1 MRELN
6 QSAATAVSDSRPISR
21 QRPFQRG
28 LYAVPGERIK
38 AQQAMRLLTTEEVIR
53 VNRATV
59 RESFSHRYW
68 PTDVLAALLTADVIK
83 NN

>member
-6 QSAATAVSDSRPISR
+6 QSAATAISDSR
-21 QRPFQRG
+21 RPFQRS
-28 LYAVPGERIK
+28 LYAVPGQIIK
-38 AQQAMRLLTTEEVIR
+38 PQQAMRLLTTEEEIR
-53 VNRATV
+53 VNRVTV

>member
-6 QSAATAVSDSRPISR
+6 QSASTAVSDNR
-21 QRPFQRG
+21 QTPSPRAFQRG
-28 LYAVPGERIK
+28 LYAVAGQRIK
-38 AQQAMRLLTTEEVIR
+38 GQEAMRLLTTEEVIR

-59 RESFSHRYW
+59 RESSTHRYW